1 MDPNALNSNPDPEYR
16 YWPNFDS
23 DQDPGLPG
31 TYLEKKREFIFKILE
46 KKVFLFQKSMFKFKT
61 IGK

>member
-1 MDPNALNSNPDPEYR
+1 MIISYLGIQGSSVVDPNALNSNPDPEYR

-31 TYLEKKREFIFKILE
+31 TYLEKKKRIYF
-46 KKVFLFQKSMFKFKT
+46 
-61 IGK
+61 